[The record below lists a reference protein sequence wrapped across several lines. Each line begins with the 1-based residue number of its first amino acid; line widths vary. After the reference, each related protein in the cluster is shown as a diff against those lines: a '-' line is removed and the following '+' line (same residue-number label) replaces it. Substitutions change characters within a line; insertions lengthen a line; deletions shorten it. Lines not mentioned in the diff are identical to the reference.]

1 MNKLMGDNDENL
13 YTNVKSF
20 RSDVAKI
27 SAIIINGVW
36 IHLNENLVGGRAVSM
51 VVMWLQKAMNC
62 LILLSNS
69 ICVIAKL

>member
-1 MNKLMGDNDENL
+1 MNKLMGYNDEKL

-36 IHLNENLVGGRAVSM
+36 INLNENMVGGRAVSM
-51 VVMWLQKAMNC
+51 VVMWLQKAMNG